1 MSKEPR
7 KVNLDIVAYNY
18 YCVSE
23 CQTSSTIA
31 KVLHLYSGW
40 GLTHHQVL
48 NVHFEVLTGIT
59 IQKKYVLKTKRS
71 SIYYVSLLDI
81 EN

>member
-1 MSKEPR
+1 MNLWINCDPIFINTQLRETSDLKTTETFFEFTNTYSIMIKEPR

-31 KVLHLYSGW
+31 KVLHL
-40 GLTHHQVL
+40 
-48 NVHFEVLTGIT
+48 
-59 IQKKYVLKTKRS
+59 
-71 SIYYVSLLDI
+71 
-81 EN
+81 

>member
-1 MSKEPR
+1 MNLWINCDPIFINTQLRETSNLKNTETFFEFTNNYSVMIKEPR

-31 KVLHLYSGW
+31 KVLHL
-40 GLTHHQVL
+40 
-48 NVHFEVLTGIT
+48 
-59 IQKKYVLKTKRS
+59 
-71 SIYYVSLLDI
+71 
-81 EN
+81 

>member
-1 MSKEPR
+1 MNLWINCDPIFINTQLRETSDLKTTETFFEFTNTYSIIIKEPR

-31 KVLHLYSGW
+31 KVLHL
-40 GLTHHQVL
+40 
-48 NVHFEVLTGIT
+48 
-59 IQKKYVLKTKRS
+59 
-71 SIYYVSLLDI
+71 
-81 EN
+81 

>member
-1 MSKEPR
+1 MNLWINCDPIFINTQLRETSDLKTTETFFEFTNTYSIMIKPR

-31 KVLHLYSGW
+31 KVLHL
-40 GLTHHQVL
+40 
-48 NVHFEVLTGIT
+48 
-59 IQKKYVLKTKRS
+59 
-71 SIYYVSLLDI
+71 
-81 EN
+81 

>member
-1 MSKEPR
+1 MNLWINCDPIFINTQLRETSDLKTTETLFEFTNTYSIMIKPR

-31 KVLHLYSGW
+31 KVLHL
-40 GLTHHQVL
+40 
-48 NVHFEVLTGIT
+48 
-59 IQKKYVLKTKRS
+59 
-71 SIYYVSLLDI
+71 
-81 EN
+81 